1 MSSAFESRSGYYA
14 GGLLR
19 QLFCSH
25 VTLTK
30 VRVRTCYR
38 RHPELVSGSA
48 LVTFFFSTFLFVNK
62 KYVALVVLFGLLLL
76 LPFTVQT
83 VADLRGEKRF
93 VSLDIFKDV
102 VYTPFVRES
111 NMTAGAAK
119 LDSVWRSAREAI
131 AGGAET
137 ADALEPVIGALSDL
151 EAVALTVNAYAQLD
165 TAEAG
170 YKLLK
175 QADTLLAILEDE
187 PENFKSV
194 DSTLKAVV
202 GEFGQFSLWR
212 AFLDVKHYGVWTSRY
227 LRAFEKKVEDENA
240 LVLAVRPRYQLAVWN
255 IFSDPGEKVVL
266 GAAGDCIG
274 AGCGRDTAMASDR
287 WLFYRQDVEFLVQPS
302 PLDVRSAKL
311 DNPIK
316 AIEKFRDQLKAKG
329 VELLVVI
336 TPGKPSIYPERLTG
350 HASSAADHANSIG
363 LQSHG
368 KKILDSLAKL
378 GFNTVDLYTP
388 LLAAKSR
395 DSVEGPLYLN
405 DDTHWTP
412 RGAELAAAEIAA
424 AVNRLES
431 DGKINYEKI
440 KINDLQ
446 FDWPPLNYIAS
457 DTVADRMG
465 DVGEMSG
472 LNKFGV
478 FKTQRVTG
486 HVVMQ
491 QDINTRIDI
500 AQSSAN
506 CLDSI
511 KRECPKDDD
520 SCYMTK
526 LFQCDEKDVACV
538 RTLTKSC
545 PKGSAFDSCYH
556 ARLEPC
562 ELNDSVYYDTTRT
575 PFKDDFRIAQILIL
589 GDSFS
594 RIYQTDSPVNAGWI
608 AHFAKNMKRPVAS
621 IVSDGGAS
629 TLVRE
634 KLARKA
640 GVLKG
645 KKLLIWEFVERD
657 LRFGAE
663 GWKDVNF

>member
-1 MSSAFESRSGYYA
+1 M
-14 GGLLR
+14 
-19 QLFCSH
+19 
-25 VTLTK
+25 
-30 VRVRTCYR
+30 
-38 RHPELVSGSA
+38 
-48 LVTFFFSTFLFVNK
+48 NK
-62 KYVALVVLFGLLLL
+62 KYVAIVVLFALLLL
-76 LPFTVQT
+76 LPFTVQA

-93 VSLDIFKDV
+93 VSFDIFKDV

-111 NMTAGAAK
+111 NLSAGARR
-119 LDSVWRSAREAI
+119 LDSLWRGAREAI
-131 AGGAET
+131 AGGSEAGE
-137 ADALEPVIGALSDL
+137 ALEPVIGALSDL

-175 QADTLLAILEDE
+175 QADTLLATLEDE
-187 PENFKSV
+187 PENFKAV

-202 GEFGQFSLWR
+202 GEFGQFSLMR
-212 AFLDVKHYGVWTSRY
+212 AFLAVKHYGVWTSRY

-255 IFSDPGEKVVL
+255 IFNDPGEKVVL

-274 AGCGRDTAMASDR
+274 AGCARDTAVASDR

-329 VELLVVI
+329 VELLVVV
-336 TPGKPSIYPERLTG
+336 TPGKPSIYTERLTG
-350 HASSAADHANSIG
+350 RASSAAGGENAAAGSNGAGESQG
-363 LQSHG
+363 TTAAGHG
-368 KKILDSLAKL
+368 KAILDSLSRL
-378 GFNTVDLYTP
+378 GLNTVDLYTP
-388 LLAAKSR
+388 LLAAKKDDASL
-395 DSVEGPLYLN
+395 GPLYLN

-412 RGAELAAAEIAA
+412 RGAELAAAEISKKVREMADA
-424 AVNRLES
+424 GIVDIGDES
-431 DGKINYEKI
+431 MTYV
-440 KINDLQ
+440 
-446 FDWPPLNYIAS
+446 AS
-457 DTVADRMG
+457 DSVADRLG
-465 DVGEMSG
+465 DIGEMSG

-478 FKTQRVTG
+478 FKTQRVVG
-486 HVVMQ
+486 HVVSQ
-491 QDINTRIDI
+491 QEVTER
-500 AQSSAN
+500 AQTSDSSETPVESLA
-506 CLDSI
+506 DSTAVQ
-511 KRECPKDDD
+511 DA
-520 SCYMTK
+520 
-526 LFQCDEKDVACV
+526 VA
-538 RTLTKSC
+538 
-545 PKGSAFDSCYH
+545 
-556 ARLEPC
+556 
-562 ELNDSVYYDTTRT
+562 YDTTVT
-575 PFKDDFRIAQILIL
+575 PFKDDFRKAKILIL

-608 AHFAKNMKRPVAS
+608 AHFAKNMNRPVAS

-663 GWKDVNF
+663 GWKDVEF

>member
-1 MSSAFESRSGYYA
+1 M
-14 GGLLR
+14 
-19 QLFCSH
+19 
-25 VTLTK
+25 
-30 VRVRTCYR
+30 
-38 RHPELVSGSA
+38 
-48 LVTFFFSTFLFVNK
+48 NK
-62 KYVALVVLFGLLLL
+62 KYVAIVVLFGILLL
-76 LPFTVQT
+76 LPFTVQA
-83 VADLRGEKRF
+83 VADLRGDKRF
-93 VSLDIFKDV
+93 VSLDIFKDI
-102 VYTPFVRES
+102 VYTPFVRETK
-111 NMTAGAAK
+111 MTAGAMR
-119 LDSVWRSAREAI
+119 LDSAWRAARESI
-131 AGGAET
+131 AGGTET

-175 QADTLLAILEDE
+175 QADTLLASLEDE
-187 PENFKSV
+187 PESFKAA

-202 GEFGQFSLWR
+202 GEFGQFSLVR
-212 AFLDVKHYGVWTSRY
+212 AFLSVKHYGVWTSRY

-255 IFSDPGEKVVL
+255 IFNDPGEKVVL
-266 GAAGDCIG
+266 GAGE
-274 AGCGRDTAMASDR
+274 DR

-311 DNPIK
+311 DNPVQ
-316 AIEKFRDQLKAKG
+316 AILRFRDQLKAKG

-350 HASSAADHANSIG
+350 ASPVAGINGADISRGATAAG
-363 LQSHG
+363 HG
-368 KKILDSLAKL
+368 KAILDSLARL
-378 GFNTVDLYTP
+378 GLNTVDLYTP
-388 LLAAKSR
+388 LLAAKA
-395 DSVEGPLYLN
+395 DDATLGPLYLD

-412 RGAELAAAEIAA
+412 RGAELAADVIARKVREMA
-424 AVNRLES
+424 DAGIVDIGEES
-431 DGKINYEKI
+431 MTYV
-440 KINDLQ
+440 
-446 FDWPPLNYIAS
+446 AS
-457 DTVADRMG
+457 DSVADRMG
-465 DVGEMSG
+465 DIGEMSG
-472 LNKFGV
+472 LNKFNV
-478 FKTQRVTG
+478 FKVQQVTG

-491 QDINTRIDI
+491 QNIIERIGM

-506 CLDSI
+506 CLDSLM
-511 KRECPKDDD
+511 KDCPKAND
-520 SCYMTK
+520 SCYFAK
-526 LFQCDEKDVACV
+526 NSPCDEDDAACV
-538 RTLTKSC
+538 RALTKSC

-556 ARLEPC
+556 ARMWPC
-562 ELNDSVYYDTTRT
+562 EESDSLYYDTTRT
-575 PFKDDFRIAQILIL
+575 PFKDDFRKAQILIL

-608 AHFAKNMKRPVAS
+608 AHFAKEMGRPVAS

-663 GWKDVNF
+663 GWKEVDF

>member
-1 MSSAFESRSGYYA
+1 M
-14 GGLLR
+14 
-19 QLFCSH
+19 
-25 VTLTK
+25 
-30 VRVRTCYR
+30 
-38 RHPELVSGSA
+38 
-48 LVTFFFSTFLFVNK
+48 NK

-111 NMTAGAAK
+111 NMAASAMH
-119 LDSVWRSAREAI
+119 LDSTWRDAREAI

-175 QADTLLAILEDE
+175 QADTLLATLEDE
-187 PENFKSV
+187 PENFKAV

-202 GEFGQFSLWR
+202 AEFGQFSLWR
-212 AFLDVKHYGVWTSRY
+212 AFLAVKHYGVWTSRY

-255 IFSDPGEKVVL
+255 VFNDPGEKVVL
-266 GAAGDCIG
+266 GAAGKCIG
-274 AGCGRDTAMASDR
+274 KSCGRETAEASDR

-329 VELLVVI
+329 VELLVVV

-350 HASSAADHANSIG
+350 RASDGVAGNAAG

-368 KKILDSLAKL
+368 KKILDSLTRA

-388 LLAAKSR
+388 LLAAKKDDASL
-395 DSVEGPLYLN
+395 GPLYLN

-412 RGAELAAAEIAA
+412 RGAELAAAEISKKVREMADA
-424 AVNRLES
+424 GIVGIGEES
-431 DGKINYEKI
+431 INYA
-440 KINDLQ
+440 
-446 FDWPPLNYIAS
+446 AS
-457 DTVADRMG
+457 DSVADRMG

-472 LNKFGV
+472 LNKFET
-478 FKTQRVTG
+478 FKVQRVTG
-486 HVVMQ
+486 HVVSQ
-491 QDINTRIDI
+491 QEVSERTE
-500 AQSSAN
+500 APA
-506 CLDSI
+506 DSLA
-511 KRECPKDDD
+511 D
-520 SCYMTK
+520 ST
-526 LFQCDEKDVACV
+526 VV
-538 RTLTKSC
+538 
-545 PKGSAFDSCYH
+545 DST
-556 ARLEPC
+556 
-562 ELNDSVYYDTTRT
+562 VVYDTTKT
-575 PFKDDFRIAQILIL
+575 PFKDDFRNSKILIL

-663 GWKDVNF
+663 GWKEVDF